1 MFRVLAMLTLVV
13 GLSFPGVSARAAPLE
28 AYGRLPL
35 IEEARIS
42 PDGAM
47 IAYAVTDGENRTILI
62 RRLADGLVLARIAAG
77 DHKLRDISWAGSAH
91 LIYTMSK
98 TGTPMDFTGPRREMW
113 LSVVFDLATG
123 AQRGLMEDAPG
134 AMTTVYG
141 HPRIRLIDGE
151 LYAIVEGV
159 DFEGNRGRLS
169 LFRIRLRD
177 GKGVLLAPGL
187 ADTDDWEADAAGDAF
202 AQSEY
207 DQRAGQWRLRMR
219 RGKDWPVVA
228 SADHPIDSP
237 RLVGLGRDGQSL
249 LVSDVDRDGAFQLRE
264 YPKDGGAPQDV
275 PASDYDQLVFDPV
288 TRALVG
294 TGALIGEDF
303 RYSFFNPRVDAAW
316 RSVLKAF
323 PGLPARLVSASDN
336 WRQLVVL
343 IERKTLGPGYV
354 LVDLDAKKAEWLG
367 DVYAGLKP
375 ADIAEVRYVTYK
387 AADGLTITGYLT
399 LPSGRDPRGLPL
411 VVLPHGGPASRDT
424 PGFDWWAQA
433 LASRGYAVL
442 QPNFRGS
449 NGFGRVFL
457 EAGYGQWGRKMQTD
471 LSDGVRFLAGEGI
484 IDPKRVCIVGGSYGG
499 YAALAGATIDTGV
512 YRCAAAVAGVS
523 DLQRMLASGSDRG
536 RNSTTRYWAR
546 FMGVSGAND
555 PALDALSPVNLAS
568 RVTIPIL
575 LVHGKDDTVVRYEQ
589 SELMAKALRKAG
601 KPVDFVTL
609 PGEDHWLSRGA
620 TRLLML
626 QSLVAFLE
634 RHNPPG

>member
-1 MFRVLAMLTLVV
+1 MFRVLAMLALVV
-13 GLSFPGVSARAAPLE
+13 GLSLPGGPTRAAALE

-47 IAYAVTDGENRTILI
+47 IAFAVTDGENRTILI
-62 RRLADGLVLARIAAG
+62 RRLSDGAVLARIAAG
-77 DHKLRDISWAGSAH
+77 DHKLRDVSWAGSAY
-91 LIYTMSK
+91 LIYTTSR
-98 TGTPMDFTGPRREMW
+98 TAAPVDFSGPRREMW
-113 LSVVFDLATG
+113 LSVVYDLATG

-134 AMTTVYG
+134 AMNTVYG
-141 HPRIRLIDGE
+141 HPRIRLIDGD
-151 LYAIVEGV
+151 LHAIVEGV

-177 GKGVLLAPGL
+177 GKGVLLAAGL
-187 ADTDDWEADAAGDAF
+187 ADTDDWEADAAGEAL

-228 SADHPIDSP
+228 SADLPIDSP
-237 RLVGLGRDGQSL
+237 RLVGLGRDGLSL
-249 LVSDVDRDGAFQLRE
+249 LVSDVNREGGFQLRE
-264 YPKDGGAPQDV
+264 YPRDGGARQDV
-275 PASDYDQLVFDPV
+275 PAPDYDQLVFDPV
-288 TRALVG
+288 TRALIG
-294 TGALIGEDF
+294 TGALVGEEF
-303 RYSFFNPRVDAAW
+303 RYSYFTPKADAAW

-323 PGLPARLVSASDN
+323 PGLPARLVSVSDN
-336 WRQLVVL
+336 WRKLVVL
-343 IERKTLGPGYV
+343 VERKTLGPGYV
-354 LVDLDAKKAEWLG
+354 LVDLDARKAEWLG
-367 DVYAGLKP
+367 DVRAGLKP
-375 ADIAEVRYVTYK
+375 ADIADVRYVTYK

-399 LPSGRDPRGLPL
+399 LPPGRDPKGLPL

-449 NGFGRVFL
+449 DGFGRVFR
-457 EAGYGQWGRKMQTD
+457 EAGYGQWGRKMQND
-471 LSDGVRFLAGEGI
+471 LSDGVRHLAGEGI
-484 IDPKRVCIVGGSYGG
+484 IDPGRVCIVGGSYGG

-523 DLQRMLASGSDRG
+523 DLQRMLAGGSDRG
-536 RNSTTRYWAR
+536 RNSATRYWAR
-546 FMGVSGAND
+546 FLGVSGAND
-555 PALDALSPVNLAS
+555 PALAALSPVNLAG

-575 LVHGKDDTVVRYEQ
+575 LVHGKDDTVVRYDQ
-589 SELMAKALRKAG
+589 SEAMARALRKAG
-601 KPVDFVTL
+601 KPVEFVTL

-626 QSLVAFLE
+626 QSVVAFLE